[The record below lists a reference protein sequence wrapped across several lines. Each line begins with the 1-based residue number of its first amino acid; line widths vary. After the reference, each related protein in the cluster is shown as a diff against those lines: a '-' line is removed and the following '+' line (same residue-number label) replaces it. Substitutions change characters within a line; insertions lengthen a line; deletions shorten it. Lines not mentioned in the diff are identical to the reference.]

1 VAPSAQRGRI
11 RVGLLS
17 FSYTPLRERSDRH
30 PLRPQRGCHPLN
42 GVAPPPYYVQRRVL
56 WYSSLTQTISTYRCS
71 FGSARLR
78 ILTSCSAETVPEV
91 LYSLR
96 AVDDHGERGF
106 GELSDRTITCRDCG
120 EAFTFTAGEQ
130 AFYQER
136 GYSEPQRC
144 ANCRAERKAQRA
156 ASGYDSGSSSG
167 GYSRG
172 GGGGGYSSGGYSG
185 GGGYSSGG
193 GGGYSSGPRQMY
205 PAVCSACGKETEV
218 PFQPRNDKPVYCREC
233 FKEKRAS
240 APSYGSR
247 Y

>member
-1 VAPSAQRGRI
+1 M
-11 RVGLLS
+11 
-17 FSYTPLRERSDRH
+17 
-30 PLRPQRGCHPLN
+30 
-42 GVAPPPYYVQRRVL
+42 
-56 WYSSLTQTISTYRCS
+56 
-71 FGSARLR
+71 R

-96 AVDDHGERGF
+96 AVEDHGERGF
-106 GELSDRTITCRDCG
+106 GELTDRTITCRDCG

-172 GGGGGYSSGGYSG
+172 GGGGGGYSSGGYSG

-205 PAVCSACGKETEV
+205 PAVCSSCGKETEV

-233 FKEKRAS
+233 FQEKRAS

>member
-1 VAPSAQRGRI
+1 LDP
-11 RVGLLS
+11 
-17 FSYTPLRERSDRH
+17 
-30 PLRPQRGCHPLN
+30 
-42 GVAPPPYYVQRRVL
+42 
-56 WYSSLTQTISTYRCS
+56 
-71 FGSARLR
+71 RLR

-96 AVDDHGERGF
+96 AVEDHGERGF
-106 GELSDRTITCRDCG
+106 GELTDRTITCRDCG

-130 AFYQER
+130 AFYAER

-156 ASGYDSGSSSG
+156 ASSYDSGSASG
-167 GYSRG
+167 GYSR
-172 GGGGGYSSGGYSG
+172 GGGYSSGGYSG
-185 GGGYSSGG
+185 GGGYSSA

-233 FKEKRAS
+233 FQEKRAS